1 MNLFVVLERDF
12 FLENVYWIAA
22 LVALAFVIG
31 FFLIDGI
38 FGRYQLAKERRM
50 RDEKVYIKALGGEG
64 NVLWKELEGSR
75 IIVSLQDYDLLDK
88 DKLHDYGVSG
98 FLKMSDRLVMVVKK
112 DPEEIYFKLFGS
124 RP

>member
-1 MNLFVVLERDF
+1 
-12 FLENVYWIAA
+12 
-22 LVALAFVIG
+22 
-31 FFLIDGI
+31 
-38 FGRYQLAKERRM
+38 M

-112 DPEEIYFKLFGS
+112 DPEGVYFKLFGS